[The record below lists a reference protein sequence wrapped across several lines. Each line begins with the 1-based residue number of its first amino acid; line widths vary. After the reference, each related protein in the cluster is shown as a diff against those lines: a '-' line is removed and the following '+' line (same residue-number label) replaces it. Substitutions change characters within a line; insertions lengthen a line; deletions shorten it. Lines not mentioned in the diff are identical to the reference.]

1 MSISSPFEI
10 FVDTPPPSTQD
21 DPAAVHEALT
31 HIVSKTLALD
41 PEAVPA
47 SAMPLV
53 EAARA
58 HARGGALSPSLSSS
72 TAAPS
77 AVVGV
82 GKGKGKAAQSSS
94 SSAAAD
100 QSALDLDSGPT
111 SPTLSSSASSASA
124 SALASGAVSPALSSR
139 AVPLSDPDDFVLYSL
154 DEAAHIAYAIHVAF
168 GVELD
173 KEVVLAAANVKK
185 LAARV
190 AEARKVLGLKPGE
203 AGTGMKADLRVA

>member
-1 MSISSPFEI
+1 MLDFLFGGSAAKKKQQRTPHPF
-10 FVDTPPPSTQD
+10 
-21 DPAAVHEALT
+21 
-31 HIVSKTLALD
+31 
-41 PEAVPA
+41 
-47 SAMPLV
+47 
-53 EAARA
+53 
-58 HARGGALSPSLSSS
+58 
-72 TAAPS
+72 PS
-77 AVVGV
+77 A
-82 GKGKGKAAQSSS
+82 SSS
-94 SSAAAD
+94 SSVALPSSSSTFPPSASSSPYGPGDESVYDDVALGGGD
-100 QSALDLDSGPT
+100 LGGGGMASQSRNSLSDGT
-111 SPTLSSSASSASA
+111 FVGSSSASSA

-185 LAARV
+185 LATRV

>member
-1 MSISSPFEI
+1 MSISSPFEV
-10 FVDTPPPSTQD
+10 FVDTPAPSTAD
-21 DPAAVHEALT
+21 DPVAVHEALT

-47 SAMPLV
+47 SALPLV
-53 EAARA
+53 EQAQLQEAQA
-58 HARGGALSPSLSSS
+58 GLLSPSLASAGA
-72 TAAPS
+72 TAATTT
-77 AVVGV
+77 ALDT
-82 GKGKGKAAQSSS
+82 KGKGKAAPLPGAYDPSSPDAVTS
-94 SSAAAD
+94 
-100 QSALDLDSGPT
+100 PT
-111 SPTLSSSASSASA
+111 SPI
-124 SALASGAVSPALSSR
+124 GAVSPALSSR

-154 DEAAHIAYAIHVAF
+154 DEASHIAYAIEVAF

-203 AGTGMKADLRVA
+203 GGTGMKADLREA